1 MAPTPTIAAEVLGL
15 TFLDPPAGI
24 LAAGIAA
31 PIVVLLYF
39 LKLRR
44 RPVRVSAVFL
54 WARAA
59 EDLQV
64 NVPLKWP
71 RASWLLLLQ
80 LLGLLVLCAAIAR
93 PAVSSDV
100 GDSGSVIIMID
111 ASAAMAA
118 EDAPGPEGAPIS
130 RLAKAKRS
138 AREMIDRMS
147 LGSAS
152 GDGQSR
158 AMVLSFAAGAKVET
172 PFTASRAEL
181 RRAVDAVEQ
190 TDQPANL
197 DAALGVVRAFA
208 FAGEENED
216 ARVRPVLI
224 LLSGGGFERAPL
236 ASRQGAGGADV
247 RFVRIGPPPQA
258 RRDNLGIA
266 ALSARRDE
274 ERPSAARV
282 FVRVVN
288 AGPEGVEAPLIV
300 RVNGEAARAV
310 TIDIPGAPARTRAAS
325 PAIDEVPAPDALVGE
340 RSTSVEIEA
349 PGRSLIEAAIERPD
363 ALASDN
369 VAAIVLDEPRPPR
382 IILVAPEDAGGK
394 PSPDPALA
402 HALRVVAGQGSVRIA
417 GASSFLA
424 GAETQY
430 AADLIVFD
438 RVRPAR
444 TPALPTLSF
453 AAGLPIEGLAL
464 AQPEAGSSTPFVSW
478 RRAHP
483 VMRGVVLDNVAVG
496 LPMTLALPDGAAA
509 LASGRDGPLI
519 ALLEDRGVGRIIVGF
534 EVERSGWWLN
544 VSFAVFVANSVERLI
559 GRSEAALSR
568 SFTTTEP
575 VSIRAALGASRL
587 TLEGPGA
594 ASFALDE
601 RAAIGP
607 PVPGAGPLV
616 SIGLLPRA
624 GVYRAEG
631 AADADRLIP
640 VNLSSPG
647 ASSLQTDDSVDIGGA
662 RVAAGGAG
670 GATPREVWPWFALGA
685 IALLTLEWVLFAWR
699 MRV

>member
-1 MAPTPTIAAEVLGL
+1 M
-15 TFLDPPAGI
+15 TFLDPAAGI

-54 WARAA
+54 WAMAA

-64 NVPLKWP
+64 NVPLRWP
-71 RASWLLLLQ
+71 RASWILLLQ
-80 LLGLLVLCAAIAR
+80 LLGLLLLCVAIAR

-100 GDSGSVIIMID
+100 GNSGSVIIMID

-118 EDAPGPEGAPIS
+118 EDAPGPEGAPVS
-130 RLAKAKRS
+130 RLARAKRS
-138 AREMIDRMS
+138 AREMIDRMA

-158 AMVLSFAAGAKVET
+158 AMVISFAAGAKVET

-190 TDQPANL
+190 TDQPADL

-216 ARVRPVLI
+216 ARVRPLLI
-224 LLSGGGFERAPL
+224 LLSGGGFVRAPP

-247 RFVRIGPPPQA
+247 RFVRIGPPPDA

-310 TIDIPGAPARTRAAS
+310 ALDIPGAPARAPAAAGAEED
-325 PAIDEVPAPDALVGE
+325 PAGDALVGE

-349 PGRSLIEAAIERPD
+349 PGRSLIEASIERPD
-363 ALASDN
+363 ALSPDN
-369 VAAIVLDEPRPPR
+369 AAAIVLDEPRPPR
-382 IILVAPEDAGGK
+382 IILVAPEDGSGR

-417 GASSFLA
+417 GASSFIA
-424 GAETQY
+424 GAESQY

-483 VMRGVVLDNVAVG
+483 VMRGVVLDNLAVG
-496 LPMTLALPDGAAA
+496 LPMTLTLPDGAAA
-509 LASGRDGPLI
+509 LANGRDGPLI
-519 ALLEDRGVGRIIVGF
+519 GLLEDRGVGRIIVGF

-587 TLEGPGA
+587 TLQGPGA
-594 ASFALDE
+594 ASFAVDD
-601 RAAIGP
+601 RAAVGP
-607 PVPGAGPLV
+607 PIPGAGPLV
-616 SIGLLPRA
+616 SIGVLPRA

-640 VNLSSPG
+640 VNLLSPA
-647 ASSLQTDDSVDIGGA
+647 ASALRTADSVDIGGA
-662 RVAAGGAG
+662 RIASGGAG

-685 IALLTLEWVLFAWR
+685 IAVLTLEWALFAWR